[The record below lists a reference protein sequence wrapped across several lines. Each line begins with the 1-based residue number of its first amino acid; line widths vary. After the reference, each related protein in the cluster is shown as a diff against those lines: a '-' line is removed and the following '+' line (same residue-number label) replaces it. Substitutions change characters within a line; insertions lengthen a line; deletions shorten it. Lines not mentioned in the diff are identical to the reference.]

1 LNFSDRTGTRDIA
14 PLAPPLAPNGS
25 HAIAAALYRRSNLL
39 RHRPAP
45 GSVNGVGSVSLI
57 ALESRKLVDDPQAE
71 MEVRKIDPPF
81 DDVKEKPRAREAGRG
96 QSF

>member
-1 LNFSDRTGTRDIA
+1 
-14 PLAPPLAPNGS
+14 
-25 HAIAAALYRRSNLL
+25 
-39 RHRPAP
+39 
-45 GSVNGVGSVSLI
+45 VGSVSLI